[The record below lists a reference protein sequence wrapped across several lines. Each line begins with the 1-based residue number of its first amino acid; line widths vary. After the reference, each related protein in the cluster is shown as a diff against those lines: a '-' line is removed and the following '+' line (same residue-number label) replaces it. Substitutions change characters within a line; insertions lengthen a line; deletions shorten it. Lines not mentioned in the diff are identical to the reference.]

1 MWAHLPAAA
10 AVCPSVL
17 LAIGQLGRGLVGRDM
32 AALCRG
38 VGDFQRGAARGG
50 FAANDTEH
58 RRVWR
63 WDVLGTASGRPR
75 LKTPLLPIGPAR
87 TGRFS
92 PARARA
98 KVERKVM

>member
-1 MWAHLPAAA
+1 
-10 AVCPSVL
+10 
-17 LAIGQLGRGLVGRDM
+17 M

-63 WDVLGTASGRPR
+63 WDVLGTASVR
-75 LKTPLLPIGPAR
+75 LKTQDLLPFGPAR